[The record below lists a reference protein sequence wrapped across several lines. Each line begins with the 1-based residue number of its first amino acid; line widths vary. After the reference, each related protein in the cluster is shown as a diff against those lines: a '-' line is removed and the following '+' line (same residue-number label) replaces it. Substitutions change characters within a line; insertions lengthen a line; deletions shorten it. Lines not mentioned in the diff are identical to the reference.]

1 MDKFVEV
8 LASIVN
14 KVAKILD
21 IFDFSYFV
29 SGFTAYMLLYGFG
42 MYVCN
47 DVVVIMDKLPWYLAI
62 FIIYILGLI
71 MFAIG
76 RCIRQGMFCQKK
88 RKYKIFDECG
98 FKHLSSIQ
106 KDALFCKYWDAI
118 QNNKDDLEY
127 YRRLWVMTAVYEG
140 LLADLV
146 LALILLLF
154 GMKDYLCEMGQCTAV
169 LIVVTVLVIFVL
181 LCRCMYIEARKYADT
196 IVTDLI
202 AKNNDY
208 FGKDICKY

>member
-76 RCIRQGMFCQKK
+76 RLIRQGMFRQKN

-154 GMKDYLCEMGQCTAV
+154 GMKDSLCEMDRCAAG
-169 LIVVTVLVIFVL
+169 LIVVSVLAIFAL
-181 LCRCMYIEARKYADT
+181 LFICLCVEARKFADT

-202 AKNNDY
+202 ARNNDY
-208 FGKDICKY
+208 FGKDICRY